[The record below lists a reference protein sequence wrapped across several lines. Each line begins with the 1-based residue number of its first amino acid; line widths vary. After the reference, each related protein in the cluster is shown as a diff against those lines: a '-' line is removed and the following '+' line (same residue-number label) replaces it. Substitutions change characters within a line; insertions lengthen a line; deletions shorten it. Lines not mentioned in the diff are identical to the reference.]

1 MSASVLLPRQ
11 EAAVNAATGTVA
23 PPHHPTIR
31 LHIWLEQQGEL
42 FFGVG
47 RAQLLYNI
55 QRHGSIKKAAE
66 SMGMSYR
73 AAWGKIQQSE
83 RALGVKLLEHRGT
96 KREGVL
102 LTPEGQDL
110 ADKFLAWFAVV
121 ESSALESAAMIF
133 PFQVSPFNDK

>member
-1 MSASVLLPRQ
+1 MASQPLASQ
-11 EAAVNAATGTVA
+11 TEAA
-23 PPHHPTIR
+23 HHPTIR

-83 RALGVKLLEHRGT
+83 RALGVKLLEHPGA
-96 KREGVL
+96 KREGVR
-102 LTPEGQDL
+102 LTAQGQEL
-110 ADKFLAWFAVV
+110 ADKFLTWFTSV
-121 ESSALESAAMIF
+121 ENSALKSAAVIF
-133 PFQVSPFNDK
+133 PFQVSAFQDKES